1 MRRAIG
7 AGPHKHPTRPRQPI
21 GFETWEVGGLRE
33 RGGRAGAQ
41 DRRLAHA
48 SSPGFLKAGVW
59 EAGHPG
65 PSAVRSLA
73 ARPGLEQEVRRSRA
87 LSEPAGCDIP
97 VSQDIFRGL
106 RREFE
111 F

>member
-7 AGPHKHPTRPRQPI
+7 AGPTNIPLVPDSRFASKL
-21 GFETWEVGGLRE
+21 GVGGAKRTW
-33 RGGRAGAQ
+33 GRAGPQ
-41 DRRLAHA
+41 DLCLAHA
-48 SSPGFLKAGVW
+48 SSPGFLRAGVW

-65 PSAVRSLA
+65 PSAERSLA
-73 ARPGLEQEVRRSRA
+73 ARLGLDQEVRRSRA

-97 VSQDIFRGL
+97 GSQDIFRGL